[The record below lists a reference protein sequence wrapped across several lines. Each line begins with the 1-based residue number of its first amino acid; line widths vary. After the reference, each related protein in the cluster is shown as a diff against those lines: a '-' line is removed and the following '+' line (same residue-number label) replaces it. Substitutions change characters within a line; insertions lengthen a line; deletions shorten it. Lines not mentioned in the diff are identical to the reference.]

1 MIVLTSDEV
10 QPRQHTRCIVR
21 EREGIPRRRNRDI
34 GRAKLPERR
43 RVARGDPNVGD
54 GEPAS
59 TPEPASPGFEAA
71 LPLLLTILG
80 IDREGPQP

>member
-1 MIVLTSDEV
+1 MSGTGRRRRAFSSIDRVERRHLLDMLRRPLTSTGV
-10 QPRQHTRCIVR
+10 S
-21 EREGIPRRRNRDI
+21 
-34 GRAKLPERR
+34 A
-43 RVARGDPNVGD
+43 D

-59 TPEPASPGFEAA
+59 TSEAALPGFEAA